1 MWQLVYCENL
11 QKKHFIIII
20 MIMKNSNMIIVV
32 FFQGLDFYQW
42 QMKLISY
49 RRNALGPGVDQIA
62 TFHEQHHFQHWNPAS
77 NAALL
82 KSSDV
87 PTRAI
92 KTRYIKKLYQIH
104 RIDFLKKIIK
114 YFFWTVLLKRIR
126 IFFYLSLGRCAKW
139 KGWIWDIGKWLCNFA
154 MDLL

>member
-1 MWQLVYCENL
+1 MWHTCKNPSGACNIQNYNLKFYILLWQLVYCENL
-11 QKKHFIIII
+11 QKKHFIII

-62 TFHEQHHFQHWNPAS
+62 TFHEQHHFQHWNPAL

-104 RIDFLKKIIK
+104 SNRFFEKNHRKIDFFFFEK
-114 YFFWTVLLKRIR
+114 YI
-126 IFFYLSLGRCAKW
+126 
-139 KGWIWDIGKWLCNFA
+139 
-154 MDLL
+154 